1 MNQGSS
7 GSTPPVSGCNLGTG
21 RSGTAALAVTTAS
34 LSERRPIGMFWIIA
48 IVLIAIV
55 AVAVLGFA
63 LHLLFSPWLW
73 VVAAIGIVAWLKL
86 RPHRSRP

>member
-1 MNQGSS
+1 M
-7 GSTPPVSGCNLGTG
+7 L
-21 RSGTAALAVTTAS
+21 
-34 LSERRPIGMFWIIA
+34 WIIA
-48 IVLIAIV
+48 IALIAIV

-73 VVAAIGIVAWLKL
+73 VVAAVGIVAWLKL

>member
-1 MNQGSS
+1 
-7 GSTPPVSGCNLGTG
+7 
-21 RSGTAALAVTTAS
+21 
-34 LSERRPIGMFWIIA
+34 MFAIIIA
-48 IVLIAIV
+48 VILAAIV

-73 VVAAIGIVAWLKL
+73 VVAAIGVVTWLAV